1 MLRSLARL
9 ALDALAPRRC
19 AACDEVSVSALCGA
33 CTASLL
39 ESRRPPPRR
48 HPHGIALASFEFTG
62 AARDAL
68 HRGKYRGNREALR
81 TLARLAAPRLIAGPL
96 SAPDAMVPLP
106 LGPRRLRQRGYNQA
120 EEIAGV
126 LSGEAGTRMA
136 TGLERVRETAP
147 QANRDEAER
156 RRNVAGAFAWRGAS
170 LRGARLWVVD
180 DVLTTGATSAAA
192 VESLVRAGAERVDIV
207 VIAAVS

>member
-19 AACDEVSVSALCGA
+19 AACDEVSVNALCGA
-33 CTASLL
+33 CTASLT

-48 HPHGIALASFEFTG
+48 HAHGIALAAFEFTG

-106 LGPRRLRQRGYNQA
+106 LGPRRPRPRGDHQA
-120 EEIAGV
+120 AEV
-126 LSGEAGTRMA
+126 TR
-136 TGLERVRETAP
+136 G
-147 QANRDEAER
+147 R
-156 RRNVAGAFAWRGAS
+156 RG
-170 LRGARLWVVD
+170 
-180 DVLTTGATSAAA
+180 
-192 VESLVRAGAERVDIV
+192 
-207 VIAAVS
+207 